1 MTNFMINLRRSF
13 IVALKMR
20 AYFLFL
26 RLKSLSMRIGS
37 ISKID
42 KESDSQL
49 LGFQEFVSRIVSD
62 KRLEVKFRSLVRY
75 KTILEHVSYK
85 NGKKYLEKIESEKEI
100 DVIEL
105 KKVIQGDLF
114 GKPTKYIYS
123 GIGEASPTTLRYIS
137 VASDLLK
144 YFADDIKIETI
155 VEIGT
160 GFGGQLVVC
169 DALMDLKSYTLY
181 DLPEVLEL
189 NRNYLKNFDIGCSI
203 EFGDINNIV
212 SKPYDLFISNYAFS
226 ELPKAIQIEYVE
238 KILSKSAHGY
248 VTMNSGRTNHTGRS
262 DGKLNLGELM
272 TFLPHAQTIEEFPKT
287 GPDNYIVIW

>member
-1 MTNFMINLRRSF
+1 MTNYMINIRRSF
-13 IVALKMR
+13 VVALKMR
-20 AYFLFL
+20 AYFVFL
-26 RLKSLSMRIGS
+26 RLKSLSVRLGL
-37 ISKID
+37 ISKKD

-85 NGKKYLEKIESEKEI
+85 NGKKYLEKIESEKGI

-105 KKVIQGDLF
+105 KKVIRGDLF

-123 GIGEASPTTLRYIS
+123 GIGEASPTILRYIS

-144 YFADDIKIETI
+144 QFATEMKIETV

-189 NRNYLKNFDIGCSI
+189 NRNYLKNFDIRCSI
-203 EFGDINNIV
+203 EFGDINNVV

-226 ELPKAIQIEYVE
+226 ELPKVIQIEYIE

-262 DGKLNLGELM
+262 DGKLNLEELM

-287 GPDNYIVIW
+287 GPDNYIIIW